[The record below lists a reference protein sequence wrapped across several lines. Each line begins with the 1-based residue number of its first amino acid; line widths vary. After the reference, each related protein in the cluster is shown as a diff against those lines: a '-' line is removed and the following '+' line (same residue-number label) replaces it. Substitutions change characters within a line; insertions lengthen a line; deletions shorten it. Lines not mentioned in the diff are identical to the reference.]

1 MAKSITQIFK
11 EIWPKLAIFTVMLV
25 ITIFQKHPMTFK
37 ALGQSE
43 EEIKEQFNS
52 GEFKTTPFEKDYLAY
67 VQIEKI
73 VFTLV
78 VFIIFYWFRRKN
90 LQYEEEQAKLF
101 LEKEKEKKIAENKKL
116 LQEQKYEF
124 TDDDIKFY
132 REANE
137 KLKQKELKNKQ
148 KYNQE

>member
-1 MAKSITQIFK
+1 MAKSIAQVFK
-11 EIWPKLAIFTVMLV
+11 DIWPKLAIFTVMLV
-25 ITIFQKHPMTFK
+25 ITIFQKHPMTLK
-37 ALGQSE
+37 ALGQSD
-43 EEIKEQFNS
+43 EEIQQQFNS

-67 VQIEKI
+67 IQIEKI
-73 VFTLV
+73 AFTLV

-90 LQYEEEQAKLF
+90 LQYEEEQAKLY
-101 LEKEKEKKIAENKKL
+101 LEKEKEKKIAENKRL

-137 KLKQKELKNKQ
+137 KMKQKEQKNKQ